1 MQSEHEHVTMKHEY
15 VTIQPEHEHVIMKHE
30 YVTIQSEHVTM
41 KQT

>member
-15 VTIQPEHEHVIMKHE
+15 VTM
-30 YVTIQSEHVTM
+30 QSEQEHVTM